1 MDQSDSSQT
10 NVNQTDISQTNISQ
24 TNASQVRSAVAEP
37 WGSAQLQQAT
47 HGQWHYLQSELS
59 ACQRIV
65 TDNRRVQPGDVF
77 LALQGERFDGHDFAA
92 QAIASGASALIVSH
106 LIESLA
112 VPQLLV
118 DDTRLALGHLGAYR
132 RQQYPD
138 LTVLA
143 LTGSSGKTTVKEM
156 LGSILRMSAPT
167 LVTRGNL
174 NNDLGVPMMLLEL
187 LPEHRYAVMELGANH
202 VGEIDYTS
210 KLVQPQVA
218 GVLNIGTAH
227 MGEFGGR
234 LGIARAKSEIF
245 NHLTNS
251 PDHKMV
257 AIVPSH
263 GDFSEVVQQAAAN
276 HQCISFGH
284 GGDVFAEH
292 VELQANSSCF
302 ELVTPQGRIAISLP
316 FAGQHNIDNA
326 LAAASFALAIDV
338 PLSQI
343 AQGLQSAVGAQGRL
357 TFKQHG
363 NWLIIDDT
371 YNANP
376 HSMRAAAQVLAA
388 QAGRK
393 ILVLG
398 DIGELG
404 DAASAEHYA
413 LGQDLA
419 DMSLDAVF
427 AVGEFAAQTIAGV
440 QAQTSRIQAQA
451 FTEKS
456 ALLIELRQWLQQA
469 ESSRASLLF
478 KGSRY
483 TKMESLIA
491 DLING
496 SLAAPVSSQPAKFGE
511 NI

>member
-1 MDQSDSSQT
+1 MDQSDSIQQSSFQLL
-10 NVNQTDISQTNISQ
+10 S
-24 TNASQVRSAVAEP
+24 SAVPEP
-37 WGSAQLQQAT
+37 WSSEQLQLAT
-47 HGQWHYLQSELS
+47 QGKWHNLHNEPLDALS
-59 ACQRIV
+59 RIV
-65 TDNRRVQPGDVF
+65 TDNRRIQPGDVF
-77 LALQGERFDGHDFAA
+77 LALIGERFDGHGFAA
-92 QAIASGASALIVSH
+92 EAVARGAKAIIVSQPVAQV
-106 LIESLA
+106 A
-112 VPQLLV
+112 VPQLVV
-118 DDTRLALGHLGAYR
+118 DDTRVALGHLGTYR
-132 RQQYPD
+132 RQQYPN

-210 KLVQPQVA
+210 NLVQPQVA

-234 LGIARAKSEIF
+234 LGIAHAKSEIF
-245 NHLTNS
+245 KHLADNS
-251 PDHKMV
+251 SHKVV
-257 AIVPSH
+257 AIVPAQ
-263 GDFSEVVQQAAAN
+263 GDFSEVVQQAAA
-276 HQCISFGH
+276 HHHTMSFGT

-292 VELQANSSCF
+292 IELHANSSSF

-316 FAGQHNIDNA
+316 FAGQHNIENA
-326 LAAASFALAIDV
+326 LAAASFALAIDM

-357 TFKQHG
+357 TFKQYG

-404 DAASAEHYA
+404 DAASAEHYT

-427 AVGEFAAQTIAGV
+427 AVGEFAAQTIAGL
-440 QAQTSRIQAQA
+440 QSKTGQIQAQA
-451 FTEKS
+451 FTDKS
-456 ALLIELRQWLQQA
+456 ALLIQLGQWLEQV
-469 ESSRASLLF
+469 ESSSASLLF

-496 SLAAPVSSQPAKFGE
+496 SLAAPVASQIAKFGE

>member
-1 MDQSDSSQT
+1 MSQSPSNSTSNAISPTLIPWSS
-10 NVNQTDISQTNISQ
+10 D
-24 TNASQVRSAVAEP
+24 
-37 WGSAQLQQAT
+37 QLQQAT
-47 HGQWHYLQSELS
+47 QGQWQHLQ
-59 ACQRIV
+59 QPQQFGRIV
-65 TDNRRVQPGDVF
+65 TDHRRIQAGDLF
-77 LALQGERFDGHDFAA
+77 LALVGERFDGHDFAA
-92 QAIASGASALIVSH
+92 DALLKGATGIIASRLNEALM
-106 LIESLA
+106 

-118 DDTRLALGHLGAYR
+118 QDTRLALGHLGAYR

-156 LGSILRMSAPT
+156 LGSILMQIAPT
-167 LVTRGNL
+167 LLTRGNL

-210 KLVQPQVA
+210 NLVQPQVA

-234 LGIARAKSEIF
+234 IGIARAKSEIF
-245 NHLTNS
+245 AHLPSNGI
-251 PDHKMV
+251 
-257 AIVPSH
+257 AIVPAQD
-263 GDFSEVVQQAAAN
+263 DFSELVQQAAQP
-276 HQCISFGH
+276 HTTLSFGP
-284 GGDVFAEH
+284 GGAV
-292 VELQANSSCF
+292 QAQHIIQHADSSQF
-302 ELVTPQGRIAISLP
+302 ELVSPQGSVSINLP
-316 FAGQHNIDNA
+316 FAGLHNVDNA
-326 LAAASFALAIDV
+326 LAAAAFALAVDI
-338 PLSQI
+338 PLEHI
-343 AQGLQSAVGAQGRL
+343 AQGLMHAKGAQGRL
-357 TFKQHG
+357 TFKQQG

-388 QAGRK
+388 QSGCK

-404 DAASAEHYA
+404 DAVIEEHFA

-419 DMSLDAVF
+419 GMMLDAVF
-427 AVGEFAAQTIAGV
+427 AVGEFASHTIQGLQSKQRQGQTQPQG
-440 QAQTSRIQAQA
+440 QA
-451 FTEKS
+451 FSHKPE
-456 ALLIELRQWLQQA
+456 LLAALQQFLA
-469 ESSRASLLF
+469 QSTHSTASLLF

-491 DLING
+491 DL
-496 SLAAPVSSQPAKFGE
+496 GE
-511 NI
+511 NV